1 MVPGLVWSLSRWIC
15 YGSSRTVVG
24 LVPRDTRR
32 QLEPLRA
39 QLSVCESE
47 QPRPVLPE
55 QQPRVPPRPGADS
68 VRGQALRS
76 RQSRRD
82 GRTRQGLA
90 GELGILGVLGL
101 LGALSVFCA
110 GVPGEWHSVAFRF
123 PPLIPVPFRF
133 SRQSRR
139 DERTR

>member
-24 LVPRDTRR
+24 LVPRNTRR

-68 VRGQALRS
+68 VRVV
-76 RQSRRD
+76 RR
-82 GRTRQGLA
+82 
-90 GELGILGVLGL
+90 
-101 LGALSVFCA
+101 C
-110 GVPGEWHSVAFRF
+110 VPGRAGGMSTLAKDWLGNWEYWEFWDYWE
-123 PPLIPVPFRF
+123 L
-133 SRQSRR
+133 
-139 DERTR
+139 